1 MSDKIWSVPE
11 LKLWLKNHNLDVKGK
26 KAELYNRMIDYQA
39 ESIKDVEPEEEII
52 LKLPLP
58 TIIEEEEPVEKKRKN
73 VSRRKAVG
81 KLHKKIVDLDS
92 I

>member
-1 MSDKIWSVPE
+1 MMSEKMSVQE
-11 LKLWLKNHNLDVKGK
+11 IKDWLKSHNLDTKGK
-26 KAELYNRMIDYQA
+26 KAELYNRMIEHKKKILV
-39 ESIKDVEPEEEII
+39 ESDNEEEEVI

-58 TIIEEEEPVEKKRKN
+58 IIIEEEPVEKKRKN

-81 KLHKKIVDLDS
+81 KLLKKIVDLDS